1 MLCEIEETTLHPIK
15 EWGSE
20 IGYGE
25 VKQFSTVIQGEEFA
39 RATKFEEYAILS
51 VVALKINPTIDK

>member
-1 MLCEIEETTLHPIK
+1 MICQISETTLHPIK

-25 VKQFSTVIQGEEFA
+25 VKQFSTVLQAERFA
-39 RATKFEEYAILS
+39 KATKFEEYAILQ
-51 VVALKINPTIDK
+51 VVAIKLNPNG